1 MHRFD
6 LVNQKARAG
15 YDAFEFHQV
24 YHAIHN
30 FCVVDMSNFYL
41 DVIKDRLYV
50 EKADSKERRA
60 AQTAMYMILDGMT
73 RLISQFWHILLM
85 KFGRQ

>member
-1 MHRFD
+1 MR
-6 LVNQKARAG
+6 R
-15 YDAFEFHQV
+15 YEFHQA

-41 DVIKDRLYV
+41 DVLKDRLYV
-50 EKADSKERRA
+50 EKADSQNRRA

-73 RLISQFWHILLM
+73 RLISPDSGLYL
-85 KFGRQ
+85 G